1 MSDLK
6 KEKETDDLNVKD
18 STEIKDFQYTDRL
31 QDEDL
36 KDIRLEKIEPEKA
49 EPEKKE
55 EPEDDLEFISEET
68 VKDKSKMAE
77 GEPISDE
84 HVSKKKTIRRSVDE
98 LEAKKEKSLV
108 LIKRNLP
115 LIAIGCLIIIVA
127 ICALVIGLKSHKAKK
142 AEENKSRP
150 ISVQEYEKDGH
161 QEINA
166 LVENYYKAYA
176 SGDTE
181 TILQYANPMTDKEK
195 SYISMYSQYIE
206 SYENVICYT
215 KTGADDT
222 SYIVSV
228 AFELKYKD
236 VETPAPGLDFFY
248 VRTAD
253 NGDVYIDNT
262 YSFFNL
268 INKENPL
275 DDNIR
280 QLIEAYQSGEDVV
293 ALQASVQ
300 TQYEAAVQSDEN
312 LKKLIEETLTNAI
325 SAWTDEQEAA
335 QQQKEEEA
343 QQQVAEQEA
352 QQEAEQPQEEQPQ
365 EDPNT
370 QQGTED
376 AAETEQKAWVYA
388 TETVNIRQEAN
399 EQSAVLASAIK
410 GSELRQLAVTANG
423 WSKVKTGEIVGY
435 VKTEYI
441 SDQKPESSSSSTYL
455 DEGKR
460 IYLTST
466 VNVRESMSETANR
479 VGVAYAGETVT
490 VVMSYE
496 EGWTKVNWNG
506 QIGYIK
512 TDVLAGM

>member
-6 KEKETDDLNVKD
+6 NEKKTDDLEVKD
-18 STEIKDFQYTDRL
+18 NIEIKDFKYTDK
-31 QDEDL
+31 QDETE
-36 KDIRLEKIEPEKA
+36 EKKQETSKKEA
-49 EPEKKE
+49 PEKKE

-77 GEPISDE
+77 GKPISGE
-84 HVSKKKTIRRSVDE
+84 HVSRKKTIRRSVDE

-108 LIKRNLP
+108 LLRKNLMA
-115 LIAIGCLIIIVA
+115 IIIGCVVIVVV
-127 ICALVIGLKSHKAKK
+127 ICALVIGLKHQKAKK
-142 AEENKSRP
+142 AEENKTQP
-150 ISVQEYEKDGH
+150 VSVQEYEKDGH

-166 LVENYYKAYA
+166 LIEDYYKAYA

-206 SYENVICYT
+206 GYENVTCYT
-215 KTGADDT
+215 KTGADGT
-222 SYIVSV
+222 SFIVSV

-236 VETPAPGLDFFY
+236 VDTTAPGLDFFY
-248 VRTAD
+248 VRTSDA
-253 NGDVYIDNT
+253 GEVYIDNV
-262 YSFFNL
+262 YSPFNL
-268 INKENPL
+268 YYQENPL
-275 DDNIR
+275 DDDIR
-280 QLIEAYQSGEDVV
+280 QLIENYRNGDDVV

-300 TQYEAAVQSDEN
+300 TQYDAAIQADEN
-312 LKKLIEETLTNAI
+312 LKKMLEETLTNAI
-325 SAWTDEQEAA
+325 SAWTAEQDAL
-335 QQQKEEEA
+335 QQQKDEEA
-343 QQQVAEQEA
+343 QQQVADQEA
-352 QQEAEQPQEEQPQ
+352 QEQPQEEQPQ
-365 EDPNT
+365 EDPNA
-370 QQGTED
+370 QQGTGD

-388 TETVNIRQEAN
+388 AETVKIRKEAS
-399 EQSAVLASAIK
+399 EDSEVLASATK
-410 GSELRQLAVTANG
+410 GSELRQLAVTENG

-435 VKTEYI
+435 VKSEYI
-441 SDQKPESSSSSTYL
+441 SDQKPESSSASNYL

-466 VNVRESMSETANR
+466 VNVRESMSESANR
-479 VGVAYAGETVT
+479 IGVAYAGDTVT

-506 QIGYIK
+506 QIGYVK